1 MWIKFYPLLFTLA
14 KIIIHMSVNM
24 LFTLFHLWKT
34 LLKHAKIYFALNSE
48 FQIGGILL
56 FDLNKFWQ
64 FFNAEMKKR
73 YSEVAYNAWFK
84 NTKPLSFDK
93 VTKEMVIA
101 VESPVSKGYW
111 EKNLASQLVQ
121 EAYAYADMEISPVF
135 KLAGEEGPERFVT
148 PQPRVQE
155 PTQPTKS
162 PDEFIQDLTLNSKY
176 TFDTFVQGEGNK
188 LAAGAALAVADN
200 PGSFYNPLFIFGGVG
215 LGKTH
220 LMQAI
225 GHQMLAEKPDAKIVY
240 IQSETFVND
249 FINSIKNKTQD
260 EFREKY
266 RTCDLLLVDDIQF
279 FAKKEGIQEE
289 FFHTFETLYND
300 QKQIVM
306 TSDRLPNEIPSLSER
321 LVSRFTWGLQVEI
334 TPPDL
339 ETRIA
344 ILRKKAEAD
353 GLSIDDNTLDYIA
366 SQVDTNI
373 RELEGAL
380 VKVQAHATIERED
393 INIDLAKEALTDLK
407 LVQKNR
413 GLQISKIQEVV
424 ANYFQTSTAELK
436 GKKRVKQIVVPRQ
449 IAMYLSRELTDASLP
464 KIGQEFG
471 GKDHTTV
478 MHAVEKIDRAIKTD
492 SDIKSSVYDLK
503 AMLDR

>member
-1 MWIKFYPLLFTLA
+1 M
-14 KIIIHMSVNM
+14 
-24 LFTLFHLWKT
+24 
-34 LLKHAKIYFALNSE
+34 
-48 FQIGGILL
+48 
-56 FDLNKFWQ
+56 FDIDKFWQ
-64 FFNAEMKKR
+64 HFNNEMR
-73 YSEVAYNAWFK
+73 ERFNEVAYNAWFK
-84 NTKPLSFDK
+84 NTKPISYDK
-93 VTKEMVIA
+93 EKHELKISVQN
-101 VESPVSKGYW
+101 PVSKGYW
-111 EKNLASQLVQ
+111 EKNLSSQLIQ
-121 EAYAYADMEISPVF
+121 SAYGYAGIELLPIFQVADTNS
-135 KLAGEEGPERFVT
+135 PERIVT
-148 PQPRVQE
+148 PEPRRINIENKKPVNPGFMQNL
-155 PTQPTKS
+155 Q
-162 PDEFIQDLTLNSKY
+162 LNDKY
-176 TFDTFVQGEGNK
+176 TFDNFVQGEGNK
-188 LAAGAALAVADN
+188 LAAGAALAVADS

-240 IQSETFVND
+240 IQSEIFVND

-306 TSDRLPNEIPSLSER
+306 TSDRLPTEIPDLSER

-344 ILRKKAEAD
+344 ILRRKAESE
-353 GLSIDDNTLDYIA
+353 GLTIDDNTLNYIA

-380 VKVQAHATIERED
+380 VKVQAHATIEKED
-393 INIDLAKEALTDLK
+393 INPSLAREALTDLK
-407 LVQKNR
+407 LVQKDR

-424 ANYFQTSTAELK
+424 ANYFQTSTEELK
-436 GKKRVKQIVVPRQ
+436 GKKRVRQIVVPRQ
-449 IAMYLSRELTDASLP
+449 IAMYLSRELTNASLP

-478 MHAVEKIDRAIKTD
+478 MHACDKIGKQIQTDTEIKAA
-492 SDIKSSVYDLK
+492 VFDLK
-503 AMLDR
+503 QMLDH

>member
-1 MWIKFYPLLFTLA
+1 M
-14 KIIIHMSVNM
+14 
-24 LFTLFHLWKT
+24 
-34 LLKHAKIYFALNSE
+34 
-48 FQIGGILL
+48 
-56 FDLNKFWQ
+56 FDLEKFWQ
-64 FFNAEMKKR
+64 FFNDQMKQR

-84 NTKPLSFDK
+84 NTKPISFNRANN
-93 VTKEMVIA
+93 EMLIA

-111 EKNLASQLVQ
+111 EKNLASQLIQ
-121 EAYAYADMEISPVF
+121 EAYAYGNIEISPKF
-135 KLAGEEGPERFVT
+135 RLAKTANNDGFITQTSNPERL
-148 PQPRVQE
+148 RE
-155 PTQPTKS
+155 PHHPNAFTEGLP
-162 PDEFIQDLTLNSKY
+162 LNSKY

-188 LAAGAALAVADN
+188 LAAGAALAVAER

-225 GHQMLAEKPDAKIVY
+225 GHKMLADNPDAKVLY

-249 FINSIKNKTQD
+249 FINSIKNKTQAA
-260 EFREKY
+260 FREKY

-306 TSDRLPNEIPSLSER
+306 TSDRLPNQIPELSER

-344 ILRKKAEAD
+344 ILRKKAESE
-353 GLSIDDNTLDYIA
+353 GLKIDDATLNYIA
-366 SQVDTNI
+366 SQVNTNI

-380 VKVQAHATIERED
+380 VKVQAHATIEKSD
-393 INIDLAKEALTDLK
+393 INSDLAKDALTDLK

-413 GLQISKIQEVV
+413 GIQIPKIQEVV
-424 ANYFQTSTAELK
+424 ANYFQITTAELK
-436 GKKRVKQIVVPRQ
+436 GKKRVKHIVVPRQ

-478 MHAVEKIDRAIKTD
+478 MHANEKIEHAIKTD
-492 SDIKSSVYDLK
+492 TEIKNAVYDLRS
-503 AMLDR
+503 MLEHNGG

>member
-1 MWIKFYPLLFTLA
+1 M
-14 KIIIHMSVNM
+14 
-24 LFTLFHLWKT
+24 
-34 LLKHAKIYFALNSE
+34 
-48 FQIGGILL
+48 
-56 FDLNKFWQ
+56 FDLEKFWDS
-64 FFNAEMKKR
+64 FNAEMR
-73 YSEVAYNAWFK
+73 SEFNEVSYNAWFK
-84 NTKPLSFDK
+84 NTKPVSFNKD
-93 VTKEMVIA
+93 THELVIS
-101 VESPVSKGYW
+101 VQTPVAKGYW
-111 EKNLASQLVQ
+111 EQNISANLIQS
-121 EAYAYADMEISPVF
+121 AYAYAGIDIYPVF
-135 KLAGEEGPERFVT
+135 VVKNGPAPSSERMLE
-148 PQPRVQE
+148 PQPQAKPEKARPQGRE
-155 PTQPTKS
+155 FTK
-162 PDEFIQDLTLNSKY
+162 DLRLNEKY
-176 TFDTFVQGEGNK
+176 TFENFIQGEGNK

-200 PGSFYNPLFIFGGVG
+200 PGTFYNPLFIFGGVG

-225 GHQMLAEKPDAKIVY
+225 GHQMLAERPNANVVY

-260 EFREKY
+260 KFREKY
-266 RTCDLLLVDDIQF
+266 RTADLLLVDDIQF

-306 TSDRLPNEIPSLSER
+306 TSDRLPTEIPDLSER
-321 LVSRFTWGLQVEI
+321 LVSRFAWGLQVEI

-344 ILRKKAEAD
+344 ILRKKAESE
-353 GLSIDDNTLDYIA
+353 GLEIDESTLDYVA

-380 VKVQAHATIERED
+380 VKVQAQATIQKQD
-393 INIDLAKEALTDLK
+393 INIGLARSALADLK
-407 LVQKNR
+407 LVQKSR

-424 ANYFQTSTAELK
+424 ANYFQTSVPDLK
-436 GKKRVKQIVVPRQ
+436 GKKRVRQIVIPRQ

-478 MHAVEKIDRAIKTD
+478 MHACDKIARQIKTD
-492 SDIKSSVYDLK
+492 TEIKSAVSDLRQ
-503 AMLDR
+503 MLER

>member
-1 MWIKFYPLLFTLA
+1 M
-14 KIIIHMSVNM
+14 
-24 LFTLFHLWKT
+24 
-34 LLKHAKIYFALNSE
+34 
-48 FQIGGILL
+48 
-56 FDLNKFWQ
+56 FDLDKFWQ
-64 FFNAEMKKR
+64 FFNSEMKSR

-84 NTKPLSFDK
+84 NTKPISFDK
-93 VTKEMVIA
+93 NTKEMKIA

-111 EKNLASQLVQ
+111 EKNLAAQLVQ

-135 KLAGEEGPERFVT
+135 EVAGEGGPERLVT
-148 PQPRVQE
+148 PTK
-155 PTQPTKS
+155 PTSIPKPTVPEHTDTFAK
-162 PDEFIQDLTLNSKY
+162 DLQLNSNY

-225 GHQMLAEKPDAKIVY
+225 GHQMLAEKPQAKVVY

-306 TSDRLPNEIPSLSER
+306 TSDRLPNEIPALSER

-344 ILRKKAEAD
+344 ILRTRAEAD
-353 GLSIDDNTLDYIA
+353 GLAIDDNTLDYIA

-380 VKVQAHATIERED
+380 VKVQAHATIEKED

-424 ANYFQTSTAELK
+424 ANYFQTSTSELK
-436 GKKRVKQIVVPRQ
+436 GKKRVKQIVIPRQ
-449 IAMYLSRELTDASLP
+449 IAMYLSRTLTDASLP

-478 MHAVEKIDRAIKTD
+478 MHACDKIDRAIKTD
-492 SDIKSSVYDLK
+492 SEIKSAVYDLK
-503 AMLDR
+503 AMLEH

>member
-1 MWIKFYPLLFTLA
+1 MPI
-14 KIIIHMSVNM
+14 
-24 LFTLFHLWKT
+24 
-34 LLKHAKIYFALNSE
+34 
-48 FQIGGILL
+48 FQIEGDTSPERIVTPEPRY
-56 FDLNKFWQ
+56 KIEEEIS
-64 FFNAEMKKR
+64 NARRNE
-73 YSEVAYNAWFK
+73 F
-84 NTKPLSFDK
+84 T
-93 VTKEMVIA
+93 
-101 VESPVSKGYW
+101 
-111 EKNLASQLVQ
+111 KNL
-121 EAYAYADMEISPVF
+121 
-135 KLAGEEGPERFVT
+135 KLNE
-148 PQPRVQE
+148 
-155 PTQPTKS
+155 
-162 PDEFIQDLTLNSKY
+162 NY
-176 TFDTFVQGEGNK
+176 TFDNFVQGEGNK
-188 LAAGAALAVADN
+188 LAAGAALAVADS

-225 GHQMLAEKPDAKIVY
+225 GHQMLAERPNAKVVY

-260 EFREKY
+260 KFRQKY

-306 TSDRLPNEIPSLSER
+306 TSDRLPTEIPDLSER

-344 ILRKKAEAD
+344 ILRRKAEAD
-353 GLSIDDNTLDYIA
+353 GLPIDENTLDYIA

-380 VKVQAHATIERED
+380 VKVQAHATIEKED
-393 INIDLAKEALTDLK
+393 INVSLAREALTDLK

-436 GKKRVKQIVVPRQ
+436 GKKRVRQIVVPRQ
-449 IAMYLSRELTDASLP
+449 IAMYLSRELTDSSLP

-478 MHAVEKIDRAIKTD
+478 MHAYEKIDRQIQTD
-492 SDIKSSVYDLK
+492 SEIKSAVFDLRQ
-503 AMLDR
+503 LLNH

>member
-1 MWIKFYPLLFTLA
+1 M
-14 KIIIHMSVNM
+14 
-24 LFTLFHLWKT
+24 
-34 LLKHAKIYFALNSE
+34 
-48 FQIGGILL
+48 
-56 FDLNKFWQ
+56 FDLEKFWDS
-64 FFNAEMKKR
+64 FNAEMR
-73 YSEVAYNAWFK
+73 SEFNEVSYNAWFK
-84 NTKPLSFDK
+84 NTKPVSFNKD
-93 VTKEMVIA
+93 THELVIS
-101 VESPVSKGYW
+101 VQTPVAKGYW
-111 EKNLASQLVQ
+111 EQNISANLIQS
-121 EAYAYADMEISPVF
+121 AYAYAGIDIYPVF
-135 KLAGEEGPERFVT
+135 VVKNGQAPSSERMLE
-148 PQPRVQE
+148 PQPQAKPEKARPQGRE
-155 PTQPTKS
+155 FTK
-162 PDEFIQDLTLNSKY
+162 DLRLNEKY
-176 TFDTFVQGEGNK
+176 TFENFIQGEGNK

-200 PGSFYNPLFIFGGVG
+200 PGTFYNPLFIFGGVG

-225 GHQMLAEKPDAKIVY
+225 GHQMLAERPNAKVVY

-260 EFREKY
+260 KFREKY
-266 RTCDLLLVDDIQF
+266 RTADLLLVDDIQF

-306 TSDRLPNEIPSLSER
+306 TSDRLPTEIPDLSER
-321 LVSRFTWGLQVEI
+321 LVSRFAWGLQVEI

-344 ILRKKAEAD
+344 ILRKKAESE
-353 GLSIDDNTLDYIA
+353 GLEIDESTLDYVA

-380 VKVQAHATIERED
+380 VKVQAQATIQKQD
-393 INIDLAKEALTDLK
+393 INIGLARSALADLK
-407 LVQKNR
+407 LVQKSR

-424 ANYFQTSTAELK
+424 ANYFQTSVPDLK
-436 GKKRVKQIVVPRQ
+436 GKKRVRQIVIPRQ

-478 MHAVEKIDRAIKTD
+478 MHACDKIARQIKTD
-492 SDIKSSVYDLK
+492 TEIKSAVSDLRQ
-503 AMLDR
+503 MLER

>member
-1 MWIKFYPLLFTLA
+1 M
-14 KIIIHMSVNM
+14 
-24 LFTLFHLWKT
+24 
-34 LLKHAKIYFALNSE
+34 
-48 FQIGGILL
+48 
-56 FDLNKFWQ
+56 FDLDKFWQ
-64 FFNAEMKKR
+64 HFNNEMR
-73 YSEVAYNAWFK
+73 EQFNEVAYNAWFK
-84 NTKPLSFDK
+84 NTRPLSFDK
-93 VTKEMVIA
+93 NSHELVIA
-101 VESPVSKGYW
+101 VQNPVTKGYW
-111 EKNLASQLVQ
+111 EKNLASQLIQ
-121 EAYAYADMEISPVF
+121 SAYGYAGMEILPTF
-135 KLAGEEGPERFVT
+135 QIEGEAGPERFFNST
-148 PQPRVQE
+148 PHQEEKPTPAPSPR
-155 PTQPTKS
+155 
-162 PDEFIQDLTLNSKY
+162 DEFTKDLRLNDKY
-176 TFDTFVQGEGNK
+176 TFDNFVQGEGNK
-188 LAAGAALAVADN
+188 LAAGAALAVADS

-225 GHQMLAEKPDAKIVY
+225 GHQMLAERPHAKVVY

-260 EFREKY
+260 QFREKY

-306 TSDRLPNEIPSLSER
+306 TSDRLPTEIPDLSER

-344 ILRKKAEAD
+344 ILQKKAEGE

-380 VKVQAHATIERED
+380 VKVQAHATIERQD
-393 INIDLAKEALTDLK
+393 INVTLAREALVDLK
-407 LVQKNR
+407 LVQKTR

-436 GKKRVKQIVVPRQ
+436 GKKRVRQIVVPRQ
-449 IAMYLSRELTDASLP
+449 IAMYLARELTDSSLP
-464 KIGQEFG
+464 RIGQEFG

-478 MHAVEKIDRAIKTD
+478 MHACDKIQQQIKTD
-492 SDIKSSVYDLK
+492 AEIKTAVFDLK
-503 AMLDR
+503 QMLDR

>member
-1 MWIKFYPLLFTLA
+1 MEEC
-14 KIIIHMSVNM
+14 
-24 LFTLFHLWKT
+24 TLFD
-34 LLKHAKIYFALNSE
+34 I
-48 FQIGGILL
+48 
-56 FDLNKFWQ
+56 DKFWQ
-64 FFNAEMKKR
+64 HFNNEMR
-73 YSEVAYNAWFK
+73 ERFNEVAYNAWFK
-84 NTKPLSFDK
+84 NTKPISYDK
-93 VTKEMVIA
+93 EKHELKISVQN
-101 VESPVSKGYW
+101 PVSKGYW
-111 EKNLASQLVQ
+111 EKNLSSQLIQ
-121 EAYAYADMEISPVF
+121 SAYGYAGIELLPIFQVADTNSPEII
-135 KLAGEEGPERFVT
+135 VT
-148 PQPRVQE
+148 PEPRRINIENKKPVNPGFMQNL
-155 PTQPTKS
+155 Q
-162 PDEFIQDLTLNSKY
+162 LNDKY
-176 TFDTFVQGEGNK
+176 TFDNFVQGEGNK
-188 LAAGAALAVADN
+188 LAAGAALAVADS

-289 FFHTFETLYND
+289 FFHTFETLYNA

-306 TSDRLPNEIPSLSER
+306 TTDRLPTEIPDLSER

-344 ILRKKAEAD
+344 ILRRKAESE
-353 GLSIDDNTLDYIA
+353 GLTIDDNTLNYIA

-380 VKVQAHATIERED
+380 VKVQAHATIEKED
-393 INIDLAKEALTDLK
+393 INPSLAREALTDLK
-407 LVQKNR
+407 LVQKDR

-424 ANYFQTSTAELK
+424 ANYFQTSTEELK
-436 GKKRVKQIVVPRQ
+436 GKKRVRQIVVPRQ
-449 IAMYLSRELTDASLP
+449 IAMYLSRELTNASLP

-478 MHAVEKIDRAIKTD
+478 MHACDKIGKQIQTDTEIKAA
-492 SDIKSSVYDLK
+492 VFYLK
-503 AMLDR
+503 QMLDH

>member
-1 MWIKFYPLLFTLA
+1 MR
-14 KIIIHMSVNM
+14 
-24 LFTLFHLWKT
+24 
-34 LLKHAKIYFALNSE
+34 E
-48 FQIGGILL
+48 
-56 FDLNKFWQ
+56 Q
-64 FFNAEMKKR
+64 FN
-73 YSEVAYNAWFK
+73 EVAYNAWFK
-84 NTKPLSFDK
+84 STKPLSYN
-93 VTKEMVIA
+93 KENHEFKIA
-101 VESPVSKGYW
+101 VQNPVAKGYW
-111 EKNLASQLVQ
+111 EKNLSSQLIQ
-121 EAYAYADMEISPVF
+121 SAYGYAGIEILPTFVIE
-135 KLAGEEGPERFVT
+135 GDEGPERIVT
-148 PQPRVQE
+148 PEPHHNQPAVQA
-155 PTQPTKS
+155 TK
-162 PDEFIQDLTLNSKY
+162 PQDEFNQDLKLNDKY
-176 TFDTFVQGEGNK
+176 TFDNFVQGEGNK
-188 LAAGAALAVADN
+188 LAAGAALAVADS

-225 GHQMLAEKPDAKIVY
+225 GHQMLAERPNAKVVY

-260 EFREKY
+260 QFREKY

-306 TSDRLPNEIPSLSER
+306 TSDRLPTEIPDLSER

-344 ILRKKAEAD
+344 ILRKKAEAE
-353 GLSIDDNTLDYIA
+353 GLTIDDNTLDYIA

-380 VKVQAHATIERED
+380 VKVQAHATIEKED
-393 INIDLAKEALTDLK
+393 INVNLAREALADLK
-407 LVQKNR
+407 LVQKDR

-424 ANYFQTSTAELK
+424 ANYFQTSTTELK
-436 GKKRVKQIVVPRQ
+436 GKKRVRQIVVPRQ
-449 IAMYLSRELTDASLP
+449 IAMYLSRELTDCSLP

-478 MHAVEKIDRAIKTD
+478 MHACQKIQNQIKTN
-492 SDIKSSVYDLK
+492 SDIKTAVFDLK
-503 AMLDR
+503 QMLDR

>member
-1 MWIKFYPLLFTLA
+1 MEESI
-14 KIIIHMSVNM
+14 
-24 LFTLFHLWKT
+24 
-34 LLKHAKIYFALNSE
+34 
-48 FQIGGILL
+48 L
-56 FDLNKFWQ
+56 FDIDKFWQ
-64 FFNAEMKKR
+64 HFNNEMR
-73 YSEVAYNAWFK
+73 EQFNEVAYNAWFK
-84 NTKPLSFDK
+84 NTKPLSFNK
-93 VTKEMVIA
+93 NSHELKIA
-101 VESPVSKGYW
+101 VQNPVAKGYW
-111 EKNLASQLVQ
+111 EKNLSSQLIQ
-121 EAYAYADMEISPVF
+121 SAYGYAGIEVLPTFHIE
-135 KLAGEEGPERFVT
+135 GETGPERIVT
-148 PQPRVQE
+148 PEPRHEIQKAPVQY
-155 PTQPTKS
+155 TQ
-162 PDEFIQDLTLNSKY
+162 DEFAQDLKLNDKY
-176 TFDTFVQGEGNK
+176 TFDNFVQGEGNK
-188 LAAGAALAVADN
+188 LAAGAALAVADS

-225 GHQMLAEKPDAKIVY
+225 GHQMLAGRPNAKVVY

-260 EFREKY
+260 QFREKY

-306 TSDRLPNEIPSLSER
+306 TSDRLPTEIPDLYER

-344 ILRKKAEAD
+344 ILRKKSEAE
-353 GLSIDDNTLDYIA
+353 GLTIDDNTLDYVA

-380 VKVQAHATIERED
+380 VKVQAHATIEKED
-393 INIDLAKEALTDLK
+393 INVNLARDALADLK

-436 GKKRVKQIVVPRQ
+436 GKKRVRQIVVPRQ
-449 IAMYLSRELTDASLP
+449 IAMYLSRELTDSSLP

-478 MHAVEKIDRAIKTD
+478 MHAYEKIEQQIKTD
-492 SDIKSSVYDLK
+492 SDIKSAVFDLRQ
-503 AMLDR
+503 MLEH

>member
-1 MWIKFYPLLFTLA
+1 M
-14 KIIIHMSVNM
+14 
-24 LFTLFHLWKT
+24 
-34 LLKHAKIYFALNSE
+34 
-48 FQIGGILL
+48 
-56 FDLNKFWQ
+56 FDLEKFWDS
-64 FFNAEMKKR
+64 FNAEMQ
-73 YSEVAYNAWFK
+73 SEFNEVSYNAWFK
-84 NTKPLSFDK
+84 NTKPVSFNKD
-93 VTKEMVIA
+93 THELVIS
-101 VESPVSKGYW
+101 VQTPVAKGYW
-111 EKNLASQLVQ
+111 EQNISANLIQS
-121 EAYAYADMEISPVF
+121 AYAYAGIDIYPVF
-135 KLAGEEGPERFVT
+135 VVKNGPASSSERMLE
-148 PQPRVQE
+148 PQPQAKPEKARPQGRE
-155 PTQPTKS
+155 FTK
-162 PDEFIQDLTLNSKY
+162 DLRLNEKY
-176 TFDTFVQGEGNK
+176 TFENFIQGEGNK

-200 PGSFYNPLFIFGGVG
+200 PGTFYNPLFIFGGVG

-225 GHQMLAEKPDAKIVY
+225 GHQMLAERPDAKVVY

-260 EFREKY
+260 KFREKY
-266 RTCDLLLVDDIQF
+266 RTADLLLVDDIQF

-306 TSDRLPNEIPSLSER
+306 TSDRLPTEIPDLSER
-321 LVSRFTWGLQVEI
+321 LVSRFAWGLQVEI

-344 ILRKKAEAD
+344 ILRKKAESE
-353 GLSIDDNTLDYIA
+353 GLEIDESTLDYVA

-380 VKVQAHATIERED
+380 VKVQAQATIQKQD
-393 INIDLAKEALTDLK
+393 INIGLARSALADLK
-407 LVQKNR
+407 LVQKSR

-424 ANYFQTSTAELK
+424 ANYFQTSVPDLK
-436 GKKRVKQIVVPRQ
+436 GKKRVRQIVIPRQ

-478 MHAVEKIDRAIKTD
+478 MHACDKIARQIKTD
-492 SDIKSSVYDLK
+492 TEIKSAVSDLRQ
-503 AMLDR
+503 MLER

>member
-1 MWIKFYPLLFTLA
+1 M
-14 KIIIHMSVNM
+14 
-24 LFTLFHLWKT
+24 
-34 LLKHAKIYFALNSE
+34 
-48 FQIGGILL
+48 

-64 FFNAEMKKR
+64 FFNSEMKSR
-73 YSEVAYNAWFK
+73 YSEVAYNSWFK
-84 NTKPLSFDK
+84 NTKPISFDK
-93 VTKEMVIA
+93 TTKEMKIA

-135 KLAGEEGPERFVT
+135 EVASTDRPERVLTPTNHNPVSQSVT
-148 PQPRVQE
+148 SSRSNDFTTNLQ
-155 PTQPTKS
+155 
-162 PDEFIQDLTLNSKY
+162 LNSNY

-225 GHQMLAEKPDAKIVY
+225 GHQMLAEKPNAKVVY

-306 TSDRLPNEIPSLSER
+306 TSDRLPNEIPALSER

-344 ILRKKAEAD
+344 ILRKRAESD
-353 GLSIDDNTLDYIA
+353 GLSVDDSTLNYIA

-393 INIDLAKEALTDLK
+393 ININLAKEALTDLK

-424 ANYFQTSTAELK
+424 ANYFQTSTSELK

-478 MHAVEKIDRAIKTD
+478 MHACDKIGRAIKTD
-492 SDIKSSVYDLK
+492 SDIKSAVYDLK
-503 AMLDR
+503 AMLEH

>member
-1 MWIKFYPLLFTLA
+1 
-14 KIIIHMSVNM
+14 
-24 LFTLFHLWKT
+24 
-34 LLKHAKIYFALNSE
+34 
-48 FQIGGILL
+48 
-56 FDLNKFWQ
+56 
-64 FFNAEMKKR
+64 
-73 YSEVAYNAWFK
+73 
-84 NTKPLSFDK
+84 
-93 VTKEMVIA
+93 
-101 VESPVSKGYW
+101 
-111 EKNLASQLVQ
+111 
-121 EAYAYADMEISPVF
+121 
-135 KLAGEEGPERFVT
+135 
-148 PQPRVQE
+148 
-155 PTQPTKS
+155 
-162 PDEFIQDLTLNSKY
+162 
-176 TFDTFVQGEGNK
+176 
-188 LAAGAALAVADN
+188 
-200 PGSFYNPLFIFGGVG
+200 
-215 LGKTH
+215 
-220 LMQAI
+220 MQAI
-225 GHQMLAEKPDAKIVY
+225 GHQMLVERPNAKAVY

-260 EFREKY
+260 QFREKY

-306 TSDRLPNEIPSLSER
+306 TSDRLPTEIPDLSER

-344 ILRKKAEAD
+344 ILRRKAEAE
-353 GLSIDDNTLDYIA
+353 GLTIDDDTLDYIA

-380 VKVQAHATIERED
+380 VKVQAYATIEKAD
-393 INIDLAKEALTDLK
+393 INVNLAREALVDLK

-436 GKKRVKQIVVPRQ
+436 GKKRVRQIVVPRQ

-478 MHAVEKIDRAIKTD
+478 MHAYDKIDKQMKTDADIKTA
-492 SDIKSSVYDLK
+492 VFDLK
-503 AMLDR
+503 QMLEH

>member
-1 MWIKFYPLLFTLA
+1 M
-14 KIIIHMSVNM
+14 
-24 LFTLFHLWKT
+24 
-34 LLKHAKIYFALNSE
+34 
-48 FQIGGILL
+48 
-56 FDLNKFWQ
+56 FDIDKFWQ
-64 FFNAEMKKR
+64 HFNNEMR
-73 YSEVAYNAWFK
+73 EQFNEVAYNAWFK
-84 NTKPLSFDK
+84 NTKPLSFNK
-93 VTKEMVIA
+93 NSHELKIA
-101 VESPVSKGYW
+101 VQNPVAKGYW
-111 EKNLASQLVQ
+111 EKNLSAQLTQ
-121 EAYAYADMEISPVF
+121 SGYGYTGMEVLPTFQIE
-135 KLAGEEGPERFVT
+135 GETGPERIVT
-148 PQPRVQE
+148 PEPRHEIQKAPVQY
-155 PTQPTKS
+155 TQ
-162 PDEFIQDLTLNSKY
+162 DEFAQDLKLNDKY
-176 TFDTFVQGEGNK
+176 TFDNFVQGEGNK
-188 LAAGAALAVADN
+188 LAAGAALAVADS

-225 GHQMLAEKPDAKIVY
+225 GHQMLAERPNAKVVY

-260 EFREKY
+260 QFREKY

-306 TSDRLPNEIPSLSER
+306 TSDRLPTEIPDLSER

-344 ILRKKAEAD
+344 ILRKKSEAE
-353 GLSIDDNTLDYIA
+353 GLTIDDNTLDYVA

-380 VKVQAHATIERED
+380 VKVQAHATIEKED
-393 INIDLAKEALTDLK
+393 INVNLARDALADLK

-436 GKKRVKQIVVPRQ
+436 GKKRVRQIVVPRQ
-449 IAMYLSRELTDASLP
+449 IAMYLSRELTDSSLP

-478 MHAVEKIDRAIKTD
+478 MHAYEKIEQQIKTD
-492 SDIKSSVYDLK
+492 SDIKSAVFDLRQ
-503 AMLDR
+503 MLEH

>member
-1 MWIKFYPLLFTLA
+1 M
-14 KIIIHMSVNM
+14 
-24 LFTLFHLWKT
+24 
-34 LLKHAKIYFALNSE
+34 
-48 FQIGGILL
+48 
-56 FDLNKFWQ
+56 FDLEDFWENFNNEMHNQ
-64 FFNAEMKKR
+64 FN
-73 YSEVAYNAWFK
+73 EVSYNAWFK
-84 NTKPLSFDK
+84 NTKPVSYNKKTHEL
-93 VTKEMVIA
+93 VISVQTPIA
-101 VESPVSKGYW
+101 KGYW
-111 EKNLASQLVQ
+111 EQNISALLIQS
-121 EAYAYADMEISPVF
+121 AYAYAGIDVYPTFVIQNKNSPKPANTNSTKTKTRNIH
-135 KLAGEEGPERFVT
+135 KLSTNPQVIGGNEFV
-148 PQPRVQE
+148 
-155 PTQPTKS
+155 K
-162 PDEFIQDLTLNSKY
+162 DLKLNDKY
-176 TFDTFVQGEGNK
+176 TFENFIQGEGNK

-200 PGSFYNPLFIFGGVG
+200 PGTFYNPLFIFGGVG

-225 GHQMLAEKPDAKIVY
+225 GHQMLAEDPGAKVVY

-249 FINSIKNKTQD
+249 FINSIKNKSQD
-260 EFREKY
+260 KFREKY

-306 TSDRLPNEIPSLSER
+306 TSDRLPTEIPDLSER
-321 LVSRFTWGLQVEI
+321 LVSRFAWGLQVEI

-344 ILRKKAEAD
+344 ILRKKAESEGMD
-353 GLSIDDNTLDYIA
+353 VDESTLDYVA

-380 VKVQAHATIERED
+380 VKVQAQATIQRQD
-393 INIDLAKEALTDLK
+393 ISIGLARSALSDLK
-407 LVQKNR
+407 LVQKSR

-424 ANYFQTSTAELK
+424 ANYFQTSVEELK
-436 GKKRVKQIVVPRQ
+436 GKRRNKQIVIPRQ
-449 IAMYLSRELTDASLP
+449 IAMYLSRELTDISLP

-478 MHAVEKIDRAIKTD
+478 MHACDKISRLIKTD
-492 SDIKSSVYDLK
+492 TEIKTAVSDLRQ
-503 AMLDR
+503 MLER

>member
-1 MWIKFYPLLFTLA
+1 
-14 KIIIHMSVNM
+14 
-24 LFTLFHLWKT
+24 
-34 LLKHAKIYFALNSE
+34 
-48 FQIGGILL
+48 
-56 FDLNKFWQ
+56 
-64 FFNAEMKKR
+64 MKSR

-84 NTKPLSFDK
+84 NTKPISFDK
-93 VTKEMVIA
+93 TTKEMKIA

-135 KLAGEEGPERFVT
+135 EVASTDRPERVLTPTNHNPVSQSVT
-148 PQPRVQE
+148 SSRSNDFTTNLQ
-155 PTQPTKS
+155 
-162 PDEFIQDLTLNSKY
+162 LNSNY

-225 GHQMLAEKPDAKIVY
+225 GHQMLAEKPNAKVVY

-306 TSDRLPNEIPSLSER
+306 TSDRLPNEIPALSER

-344 ILRKKAEAD
+344 ILRKRAESD
-353 GLSIDDNTLDYIA
+353 GLSVDDSTLNYIA

-393 INIDLAKEALTDLK
+393 ININLAKEALTDLK

-424 ANYFQTSTAELK
+424 ANYFQTSTSELK

-478 MHAVEKIDRAIKTD
+478 MHACDKIGRAIKTD
-492 SDIKSSVYDLK
+492 SDIKSAVYDLK
-503 AMLDR
+503 AMLEH

>member
-1 MWIKFYPLLFTLA
+1 MFNI
-14 KIIIHMSVNM
+14 
-24 LFTLFHLWKT
+24 
-34 LLKHAKIYFALNSE
+34 
-48 FQIGGILL
+48 
-56 FDLNKFWQ
+56 DDFWQ
-64 FFNAEMKKR
+64 HFNDEMR
-73 YSEVAYNAWFK
+73 IRFNEVAYNAWFK
-84 NTKPLSFDK
+84 NTKPLSYNK
-93 VTKEMVIA
+93 NTHELKISVQN
-101 VESPVSKGYW
+101 PVAKGYW
-111 EKNLASQLVQ
+111 EKNLASQLIQ
-121 EAYAYADMEISPVF
+121 SAYGYNGMEILPVF
-135 KLAGEEGPERFVT
+135 QIEGEAGPERIVT
-148 PQPRVQE
+148 PEPRQPAKQTVTHHQN
-155 PTQPTKS
+155 
-162 PDEFIQDLTLNSKY
+162 DEFTKDLSLNDKY
-176 TFDTFVQGEGNK
+176 TFDNFVQGEGNK
-188 LAAGAALAVADN
+188 LAAGAALAVADS

-225 GHQMLAEKPDAKIVY
+225 GHQMLAERPNAKVVY

-260 EFREKY
+260 QFREKY

-306 TSDRLPNEIPSLSER
+306 TSDRLPTEIPDLSER

-344 ILRKKAEAD
+344 ILRRKAEAE
-353 GLSIDDNTLDYIA
+353 GLTVDDATLNYIA

-380 VKVQAHATIERED
+380 VKVQAHATIEKED
-393 INIDLAKEALTDLK
+393 INVNLAHDALADLK

-424 ANYFQTSTAELK
+424 ANYFQTSTEELK
-436 GKKRVKQIVVPRQ
+436 GKKRVRQIVIPRQ

-478 MHAVEKIDRAIKTD
+478 MHACDKIKNQIKID
-492 SDIKSSVYDLK
+492 SDIKSAVFELTQ
-503 AMLDR
+503 MLDR

>member
-1 MWIKFYPLLFTLA
+1 M
-14 KIIIHMSVNM
+14 
-24 LFTLFHLWKT
+24 
-34 LLKHAKIYFALNSE
+34 
-48 FQIGGILL
+48 
-56 FDLNKFWQ
+56 FDLEKFWDS
-64 FFNAEMKKR
+64 FNAEMR
-73 YSEVAYNAWFK
+73 SEFNEVSYNAWFK
-84 NTKPLSFDK
+84 NTKPVSFNKD
-93 VTKEMVIA
+93 THELVIS
-101 VESPVSKGYW
+101 VQTPVAKGYW
-111 EKNLASQLVQ
+111 EQNISANLIQS
-121 EAYAYADMEISPVF
+121 AYAYAGIDIYPVF
-135 KLAGEEGPERFVT
+135 VVKNGPAPSSERMLE
-148 PQPRVQE
+148 PQPQAKPEKARPQGRE
-155 PTQPTKS
+155 FTK
-162 PDEFIQDLTLNSKY
+162 DLHLNEKY
-176 TFDTFVQGEGNK
+176 TFENFIQGEGNK

-200 PGSFYNPLFIFGGVG
+200 PGTFYNPLFIFGGVG

-225 GHQMLAEKPDAKIVY
+225 GHQMLAERPDAKVVY

-260 EFREKY
+260 KFREKY
-266 RTCDLLLVDDIQF
+266 RTADLLLVDDIQF

-306 TSDRLPNEIPSLSER
+306 TSDRLPTEIPDLSER
-321 LVSRFTWGLQVEI
+321 LVSRFAWGLQVEI

-344 ILRKKAEAD
+344 ILRKKAESE
-353 GLSIDDNTLDYIA
+353 GLEIDESTLDYVA

-380 VKVQAHATIERED
+380 VKVQAQATIQKQD
-393 INIDLAKEALTDLK
+393 INIGLARSALADLK
-407 LVQKNR
+407 LVQKSR

-424 ANYFQTSTAELK
+424 ANYFQTSVPELK
-436 GKKRVKQIVVPRQ
+436 GKKRVRQIVIPRQ

-478 MHAVEKIDRAIKTD
+478 MHACDKIARQIKTD
-492 SDIKSSVYDLK
+492 TEIKSAVSDLRQ
-503 AMLDR
+503 MLER

>member
-1 MWIKFYPLLFTLA
+1 M
-14 KIIIHMSVNM
+14 
-24 LFTLFHLWKT
+24 
-34 LLKHAKIYFALNSE
+34 
-48 FQIGGILL
+48 
-56 FDLNKFWQ
+56 FDINQFWQ
-64 FFNAEMKKR
+64 HFNHEMR
-73 YSEVAYNAWFK
+73 ERFNEVAYNAWFK
-84 NTKPLSFDK
+84 NTKPISYNNDTHELK
-93 VTKEMVIA
+93 IVVQNPVT
-101 VESPVSKGYW
+101 KGYW
-111 EKNLASQLVQ
+111 EKNLASELIQS
-121 EAYAYADMEISPVF
+121 AYGYANIEVIPVF
-135 KLAGEEGPERFVT
+135 QIADEQSTERIVAPKPKT
-148 PQPRVQE
+148 
-155 PTQPTKS
+155 PTQPVQPTITNNNFVRNLK
-162 PDEFIQDLTLNSKY
+162 LNEKY
-176 TFDTFVQGEGNK
+176 TFDNFVQGEGNK
-188 LAAGAALAVADN
+188 LAAGAALAVADS

-225 GHQMLAEKPDAKIVY
+225 GHQMLAERPNAKVVY

-260 EFREKY
+260 QFRKKY

-306 TSDRLPNEIPSLSER
+306 TSDRLPTEIPDLSER

-344 ILRKKAEAD
+344 ILRKKAEAED
-353 GLSIDDNTLDYIA
+353 LTINDDTLDYIA

-380 VKVQAHATIERED
+380 VKVQAHATIQRED
-393 INIDLAKEALTDLK
+393 INVNLAREALADLK

-424 ANYFQTSTAELK
+424 ANYFQTSTHELK
-436 GKKRVKQIVVPRQ
+436 GKKRVRQIVVPRQ
-449 IAMYLSRELTDASLP
+449 IAMYLSRELTDSSLP

-478 MHAVEKIDRAIKTD
+478 MHACEKISRAIKTD
-492 SDIKSSVYDLK
+492 SEIKTAVFDLK
-503 AMLDR
+503 QMLDH

>member
-1 MWIKFYPLLFTLA
+1 M
-14 KIIIHMSVNM
+14 
-24 LFTLFHLWKT
+24 
-34 LLKHAKIYFALNSE
+34 
-48 FQIGGILL
+48 
-56 FDLNKFWQ
+56 FDIEKFWQ
-64 FFNAEMKKR
+64 HFNHEMR
-73 YSEVAYNAWFK
+73 SRFNEVAYNAWFK
-84 NTKPLSFDK
+84 NTKPINYDK
-93 VTKEMVIA
+93 TSHELIISVQN
-101 VESPVSKGYW
+101 PVAKGYW
-111 EKNLASQLVQ
+111 EKNLASQLIQ
-121 EAYAYADMEISPVF
+121 SAYGYAGIEILPTF
-135 KLAGEEGPERFVT
+135 EIAGNSGPERIVT
-148 PQPRVQE
+148 PSK
-155 PTQPTKS
+155 PTKQHFES
-162 PDEFIQDLTLNSKY
+162 HVPDEFTQDLKLNDKY
-176 TFDTFVQGEGNK
+176 TFDNFVQGEGNK
-188 LAAGAALAVADN
+188 LAAGAALAVADS
-200 PGSFYNPLFIFGGVG
+200 PGSFYNPLFIFGGTG

-225 GHQMLAEKPDAKIVY
+225 GHQMLAERPQAKIVY

-260 EFREKY
+260 KFRDKY

-306 TSDRLPNEIPSLSER
+306 TSDRLPTEIPDLSER

-344 ILRKKAEAD
+344 ILRTKAEAE
-353 GLSIDDNTLDYIA
+353 GLPIDENTLDYIA

-380 VKVQAHATIERED
+380 IKVQAHATIEKED
-393 INIDLAKEALTDLK
+393 INSNLARDALADLK

-413 GLQISKIQEVV
+413 GLQIPKIQEVV
-424 ANYFQTSTAELK
+424 ANYFQTSTFELK
-436 GKKRVKQIVVPRQ
+436 GKKRVRQIVVPRQ

-478 MHAVEKIDRAIKTD
+478 MHAYEKIDRQLKTNA
-492 SDIKSSVYDLK
+492 DIKHAVLDLK
-503 AMLDR
+503 QMLDR

>member
-1 MWIKFYPLLFTLA
+1 M
-14 KIIIHMSVNM
+14 
-24 LFTLFHLWKT
+24 
-34 LLKHAKIYFALNSE
+34 
-48 FQIGGILL
+48 
-56 FDLNKFWQ
+56 FDIDKFWQ
-64 FFNAEMKKR
+64 HFNNKMRER
-73 YSEVAYNAWFK
+73 FNEVAYNAWFK
-84 NTKPLSFDK
+84 NTKPISYDK
-93 VTKEMVIA
+93 EKHELKISVQN
-101 VESPVSKGYW
+101 PVSKGYW
-111 EKNLASQLVQ
+111 EKNLSSQLIQ
-121 EAYAYADMEISPVF
+121 SAYGYAGIELLPIFQVADTNS
-135 KLAGEEGPERFVT
+135 PERIVT
-148 PQPRVQE
+148 PEPRRINIENKKPVNPGFMQNL
-155 PTQPTKS
+155 Q
-162 PDEFIQDLTLNSKY
+162 LNDKY
-176 TFDTFVQGEGNK
+176 TFDNFVQGEGNK
-188 LAAGAALAVADN
+188 LAAGAALAVADS

-306 TSDRLPNEIPSLSER
+306 TSDRLPTEIPDLSER

-344 ILRKKAEAD
+344 ILRRKAESE
-353 GLSIDDNTLDYIA
+353 GLTIDDNTLNYIA

-380 VKVQAHATIERED
+380 VKVQAHATIEKED
-393 INIDLAKEALTDLK
+393 INPSLAREALTDLK
-407 LVQKNR
+407 LVQKDR

-424 ANYFQTSTAELK
+424 ANYFQTSTEELK
-436 GKKRVKQIVVPRQ
+436 GKKRVRQIVVPRQ
-449 IAMYLSRELTDASLP
+449 IAMYLSRELTNASLP

-478 MHAVEKIDRAIKTD
+478 MHACDKIGKQIQTDTEIKAA
-492 SDIKSSVYDLK
+492 VFDLK
-503 AMLDR
+503 QMLDH